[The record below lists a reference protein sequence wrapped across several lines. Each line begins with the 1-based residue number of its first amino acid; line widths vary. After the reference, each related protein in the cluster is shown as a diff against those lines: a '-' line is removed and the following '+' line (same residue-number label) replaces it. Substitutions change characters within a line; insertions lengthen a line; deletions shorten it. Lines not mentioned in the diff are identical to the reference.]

1 MHHRVCMFGKKTK
14 TLIKK
19 SLEYQTPSS
28 SNNPF
33 ITQIQQ
39 TRVAKTFSPVGGANF
54 YQASDDFL
62 AKLMPLT

>member
-1 MHHRVCMFGKKTK
+1 MHHRVCMFGKKT
-14 TLIKK
+14 TNLDQEI
-19 SLEYQTPSS
+19 LGISS

-62 AKLMPLT
+62 AKLMPMT